1 MILHIKEIIVKLKQ
15 MQSNSKVIARNV
27 LYAFIIKGLAL
38 GISFFST
45 PLFISYFHNNEILGV
60 WYTMLSVLT
69 WFLSFDFGVSNGLR
83 NNLVKAISSKND
95 DNIRNV
101 ISSGVAAVGTVS
113 LILYLIGLILINN
126 VDLNRIYNI
135 HGNIVDVKILRIST
149 IMIFS
154 SIMLRFF
161 LNIVNTIFYALQK
174 SAINNLIAL
183 GVSCLQLLY
192 IIIFRFENSE
202 QSLLN
207 ISYAYFIISNVP
219 VIIAGFIVFSNKL
232 KNYKP
237 NYNYITIISIKR
249 IIGIGMIFFLCQI
262 FYLLIVNSNEFFITF
277 FWSPIDTTDY
287 TFYYKINLLLSI
299 IVTLGLTPIWS
310 MITKAYEEREY
321 AWLVKLYKFLKITCL
336 VLCSIQFLIVP
347 FLQTI
352 MNLWLGVGELNV
364 QLNIAIAFACFG
376 SSFLYSS
383 MLSTIVCG
391 LSKMRLQ
398 MYFYGIGAF
407 LKIIFIIWIS
417 KHSSSWVCIV
427 WCNVAILVSYSI
439 IQQIKLNKLFNHL
452 KIQ

>member
-183 GVSCLQLLY
+183 GVSCLQLL
-192 IIIFRFENSE
+192 
-202 QSLLN
+202 
-207 ISYAYFIISNVP
+207 
-219 VIIAGFIVFSNKL
+219 
-232 KNYKP
+232 
-237 NYNYITIISIKR
+237 
-249 IIGIGMIFFLCQI
+249 
-262 FYLLIVNSNEFFITF
+262 
-277 FWSPIDTTDY
+277 
-287 TFYYKINLLLSI
+287 
-299 IVTLGLTPIWS
+299 
-310 MITKAYEEREY
+310 
-321 AWLVKLYKFLKITCL
+321 
-336 VLCSIQFLIVP
+336 
-347 FLQTI
+347 
-352 MNLWLGVGELNV
+352 
-364 QLNIAIAFACFG
+364 
-376 SSFLYSS
+376 
-383 MLSTIVCG
+383 
-391 LSKMRLQ
+391 
-398 MYFYGIGAF
+398 
-407 LKIIFIIWIS
+407 
-417 KHSSSWVCIV
+417 
-427 WCNVAILVSYSI
+427 
-439 IQQIKLNKLFNHL
+439 
-452 KIQ
+452 